1 MVWKSYNQINLRLS
15 YDEIMLFNQQK
26 PPKVAN
32 TCSYSNEGG
41 LFQVKYSQ

>member
-1 MVWKSYNQINLRLS
+1 MIWNCYNQINLRLS
-15 YDEIMLFNQQK
+15 YDEIRLFNLQK